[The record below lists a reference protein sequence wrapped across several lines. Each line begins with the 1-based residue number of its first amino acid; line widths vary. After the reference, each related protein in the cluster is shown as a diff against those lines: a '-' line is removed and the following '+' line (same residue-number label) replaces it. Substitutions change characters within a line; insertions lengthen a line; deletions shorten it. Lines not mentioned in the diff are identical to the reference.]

1 MNAALDLL
9 VRLHNDGICLRA
21 VSGEE
26 LEYDGPQHL
35 VTGEVVE
42 DLRRHKA
49 DLLELLE
56 WDEGVADALIRAALA
71 YLEEYH
77 VEGLDLSALG
87 ASGDRID
94 EAYARE
100 DMGALRAAVRGFV
113 RAGLASFAGGVDA

>member
-1 MNAALDLL
+1 VSAALDLL
-9 VRLHNDGICLRA
+9 VRLHNDGIRLWA

-26 LEYDGPQHL
+26 LEYEGPQDL

-49 DLLELLE
+49 DLLDLLE
-56 WDEGVADALIRAALA
+56 WDQEVADALVRAALA

-77 VEGLDLSALG
+77 VEGLNLSALG
-87 ASGDRID
+87 PSGNRID

-100 DMGALRAAVRGFV
+100 DMGALRAAVREFV
-113 RAGLASFAGGVDA
+113 RAGLASFAGGDDA